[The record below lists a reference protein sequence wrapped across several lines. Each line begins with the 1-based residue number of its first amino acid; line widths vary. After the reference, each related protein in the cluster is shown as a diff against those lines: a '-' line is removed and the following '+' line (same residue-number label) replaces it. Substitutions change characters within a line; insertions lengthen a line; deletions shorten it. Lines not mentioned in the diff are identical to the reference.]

1 MSNLNNFEIN
11 DEIMA
16 KINVYTRK
24 ELTSDEVYAFP
35 VILCDNDIDRDYE
48 RFSVKSLEALAELFI
63 GKTGILG
70 ENQTARIFDAE
81 VKTDKSKKTADG
93 NYYTYLLAK
102 AYMLKNQKTQ
112 NLISKIEAGIKKEV
126 SISCKI
132 DSEICSI
139 CGADK
144 RIKPCAHIK
153 GRTYGN
159 KVCHTVLERP
169 SDAYKWSF
177 AIVPKKVNKKGTEM
191 MDIKIKAD
199 KVNFNTQNNKLIID
213 INDTISIDGVNI
225 NKYLNRVKLGTLDV
239 NDEFDIGNET
249 FIVLEKIENGNW
261 VVVIRKDFLPDNMKF
276 GDNSDWRKSP
286 IRKYLNDTYYKELTD
301 IVGKE
306 NIIDME
312 RDLTSLDGLDD
323 YGTCVDKISL
333 LTASEYAKY
342 HKTLGLQSNY
352 PDWQWL
358 ITATS
363 TPSNNHSFNVC
374 YVTSN
379 SHLDWDNCNCHN
391 GVRPFCV
398 LNSSVLVYR
407 NI

>member
-1 MSNLNNFEIN
+1 MSNSNNFEIN

-35 VILCDNDIDRDYE
+35 IILCDNDVDRDYE
-48 RFSVKSLEALAELFI
+48 RFSEKSLETLAEMFI

-70 ENQTARIFDAE
+70 ENQTARIFDTE
-81 VKTDKSKKTADG
+81 VKIDKSKKTVNGED
-93 NYYTYLLAK
+93 YTYLLAK

-112 NLISKIEAGIKKEV
+112 DLVSKIEAGIKKEV
-126 SISCKI
+126 SIGCKV
-132 DSEICSI
+132 DSEICSV

-144 RIKPCAHIK
+144 HIKPCAHIK

-169 SDAYKWSF
+169 SDAYEWSF
-177 AIVPKKVNKKGTEM
+177 AIVPKKVNKKGTEIM
-191 MDIKIKAD
+191 NIKIKAD
-199 KVNFNTQNNKLIID
+199 KANFDTHNNKIIID
-213 INDTISIDGVNI
+213 INDEVNIDGISI

-239 NDEFDIGNET
+239 GDEFDIGDET
-249 FIVLEKIENGNW
+249 FIVLEKFEDKNW
-261 VVVIRKDFLPDNMKF
+261 VGVIRKDFLPDNREF
-276 GDNSDWRKSP
+276 GNNSNWRNSP

-306 NIIDME
+306 NIIEME

-323 YGTCVDKISL
+323 YDTCIDKISL

-342 HKTLGLQSNY
+342 HKTLGLKSNY
-352 PDWQWL
+352 PNWQWL
-358 ITATS
+358 ITAVS
-363 TPSNNHSFNVC
+363 TPSNNYSSLVC
-374 YVTSN
+374 YIRSDGV
-379 SHLDWDNCNCHN
+379 LDWDNCNYCRH
-391 GVRPFCV
+391 VRPFCV
-398 LNSSVLVYR
+398 LNSSVLVSR